1 MLMWAGIQGGED
13 DLVHSASEKGR
24 QYEDSCDGENKE
36 TQEQGQGGYRATSD
50 TQPSCQLW
58 SEKA

>member
-36 TQEQGQGGYRATSD
+36 TQEQGQEAAEPRVPYS
-50 TQPSCQLW
+50 PL
-58 SEKA
+58 